1 MSSAIATEQG
11 PVRILG
17 NLAYAATRTC
27 ARQNWL
33 KVSTVPGSRYVRP
46 GPAGST
52 YGVEFS
58 GKKCAYEKSAR
69 SIEKFA
75 YGVCGRKFGPCL
87 PSAARYFNTAVILL
101 SRVKLYKKA
110 KCVLIHFAFSFNY
123 SFDFLITD

>member
-11 PVRILG
+11 PVRFLG
-17 NLAYAATRTC
+17 NLAYAATRLC

-33 KVSTVPGSRYVRP
+33 KVSTVPGSRYARP

-52 YGVEFS
+52 YEVEFS

-87 PSAARYFNTAVILL
+87 SSAARFIPILL
-101 SRVKLYKKA
+101 YHMGSHLSSKKMRA
-110 KCVLIHFAFSFNY
+110 IKSARTLK
-123 SFDFLITD
+123 